1 MTFGR
6 HLEIQLLRNLEE
18 DLVGGDLTT
27 EATVPEDA
35 LGRATA
41 IAKSSLT
48 LSGGEVFARC
58 FQLVSAACRVEQLV
72 GDGSAVEPG
81 TLLLVVEGPT
91 RALLMAERTALN
103 YLQRL
108 SGTASLTRAYVAA
121 AAGRV
126 RITDTRKTTPGL
138 RHLER
143 QAVRDGGGYNHRND
157 LGSAVLIKENH
168 LRAAGGIRSAI
179 GRARDYAPHTTK
191 IEVEVTSLAELE
203 EALAARADI
212 VLLDNFDD
220 ENLKEACKMG
230 KGRAVLEASGNMTI
244 ERVQRISAY
253 GLDVISV
260 GALTHSAPAADITL
274 LLDEL
279 APGAG

>member
-41 IAKSSLT
+41 VAKSALT

-58 FQLVSAACRVEQLV
+58 FHLVSAACRVEQLV
-72 GDGSAVEPG
+72 GDGSAVTAGAP
-81 TLLLVVEGPT
+81 LLIVEGPT

-121 AAGRV
+121 AGGRV

-138 RHLER
+138 RQLER

-168 LRAAGGIRSAI
+168 LRAAGGIRPAI
-179 GRARDYAPHTTK
+179 ERARAYAPHTSK
-191 IEVEVTSLAELE
+191 IEVEVTSLGELDD
-203 EALAARADI
+203 ALAAGADI
-212 VLLDNFDD
+212 VLLDNFADD
-220 ENLKEACKMG
+220 ALKEACEVG
-230 KGRAVLEASGNMTI
+230 RGRAVLEASGNMTI
-244 ERVQRISAY
+244 ERVQRIAGF

-260 GALTHSAPAADITL
+260 GALTHSAPAADISL
-274 LLDEL
+274 LLGEL